1 MKKAMTASTPS
12 TKASARRPSLST
24 ITLYVVLSLGAIVM
38 LTPLFQMIMTSFK
51 TSGEALRVPPTLLPD
66 RPTLEAYRTVLT
78 QAPFGLWFRNSVLV
92 AVSVTALILFT
103 SSLAGYIFAKFK
115 FPGRDL
121 LFTLLLGTLMVPFP
135 VVLIPIYLIVNNLH
149 LLNTLFALIVPS
161 TVSAFGIFLMR
172 QFIAAIP
179 DDLIDAARLD
189 GASEFGIYWRLI
201 RPQLGPAFG
210 ALGIFTFLSSRN
222 DYLWPLIAI
231 NDQDK
236 MTLPLAL
243 AFFNSSHATRYDLVM
258 AAAVLI
264 VLPVIAAFLFFQRQ
278 FINALVLSGM
288 KG

>member
-1 MKKAMTASTPS
+1 MAAIAP
-12 TKASARRPSLST
+12 SARRPRAGT
-24 ITLYVVLSLGAIVM
+24 VALYLVLLLGAIVM
-38 LTPLFQMIMTSFK
+38 LTPLLQMILTSFK

-66 RPTLEAYRTVLT
+66 RPTLDAYRTVLT
-78 QAPFGLWFRNSVLV
+78 EAPFGLWFRNSVIV

-103 SSLAGYIFAKFK
+103 SSLAGYVFAKFK

-135 VVLIPIYLIVNNLH
+135 VVLIPIYLIVNKLH

-172 QFIAAIP
+172 QFISAIP

-189 GASEFGIYWRLI
+189 GASEFGIYWQLI
-201 RPQLGPAFG
+201 RPQLGPAMG
-210 ALGIFTFLSSRN
+210 ALGIFTFLASWN

-231 NDQDK
+231 NDQDR

>member
-1 MKKAMTASTPS
+1 MAIAETR
-12 TKASARRPSLST
+12 ARRPSVGTVL
-24 ITLYVVLSLGAIVM
+24 LYVALSLGAIVM
-38 LTPLFQMIMTSFK
+38 VTPLLQMIVTSFK

-66 RPTLEAYRTVLT
+66 RPTLDAYRTVLT
-78 QAPFGLWFRNSVLV
+78 QAPFGLWFRNSVIV

-103 SSLAGYIFAKFK
+103 SSLAGYIFAKFQ
-115 FPGRDL
+115 FPGRNL

-149 LLNTLFALIVPS
+149 MLNTLFALIVPS
-161 TVSAFGIFLMR
+161 MVSAFGIFLMR

-189 GASEFGIYWRLI
+189 GASEFGIYWQLI
-201 RPQLGPAFG
+201 RPQLGPAMG
-210 ALGIFTFLSSRN
+210 ALGIFTFLASWN

-278 FINALVLSGM
+278 FINALVLSGI

>member
-1 MKKAMTASTPS
+1 VGG
-12 TKASARRPSLST
+12 
-24 ITLYVVLSLGAIVM
+24 IIM
-38 LTPLFQMIMTSFK
+38 LMPLLQMITTSFK

-66 RPTLEAYRTVLT
+66 QPTLDAYRTVLT
-78 QAPFGLWFRNSVLV
+78 QAPFGLWFRNSVIV
-92 AVSVTALILFT
+92 AISITTLILFT

-135 VVLIPIYLIVNNLH
+135 VVLIPIYLIVNKLH

-172 QFIAAIP
+172 QFISAIP

-201 RPQLGPAFG
+201 RPQLGPAMG
-210 ALGIFTFLSSRN
+210 ALGIFTFLSSWN

-231 NDQDK
+231 NDQDR

-278 FINALVLSGM
+278 FINALVLSGL

>member
-1 MKKAMTASTPS
+1 M
-12 TKASARRPSLST
+12 
-24 ITLYVVLSLGAIVM
+24 IV
-38 LTPLFQMIMTSFK
+38 TSFK
-51 TSGEALRVPPTLLPD
+51 TSGEALRVPPTLLAD
-66 RPTLEAYRTVLT
+66 RPSLDAYRTVLT
-78 QAPFGLWFRNSVLV
+78 QAPFGLWFRNSVIV

-103 SSLAGYIFAKFK
+103 SSLAGYIFAKFQ
-115 FPGRDL
+115 FPGRNL

-149 LLNTLFALIVPS
+149 MLNTLFALIVPS
-161 TVSAFGIFLMR
+161 MVSAFGIFLMR

-189 GASEFGIYWRLI
+189 GASEFGIYWQLI
-201 RPQLGPAFG
+201 RPQLGPAMG
-210 ALGIFTFLSSRN
+210 ALGIFTFLASWN

-278 FINALVLSGM
+278 FINALVLSGI

>member
-1 MKKAMTASTPS
+1 MAIAASR
-12 TKASARRPSLST
+12 ARRPKAGT
-24 ITLYVVLSLGAIVM
+24 IALYIVLSLGAIVM
-38 LTPLFQMIMTSFK
+38 LAPLLQMITTSFK

-66 RPTLEAYRTVLT
+66 NPSLDAYRTVLT
-78 QAPFGLWFRNSVLV
+78 QAPFGLWFRNSVIV

-103 SSLAGYIFAKFK
+103 SSLAGYIFAKFT

-189 GASEFGIYWRLI
+189 GASEFGIYWQLI
-201 RPQLGPAFG
+201 RPQLGPAMG
-210 ALGIFTFLSSRN
+210 ALGIFTFLSSWN

-278 FINALVLSGM
+278 FINALVLSGI

>member
-1 MKKAMTASTPS
+1 MAIAESRS
-12 TKASARRPSLST
+12 RRPSVGA
-24 ITLYVVLSLGAIVM
+24 IALYVMLSLGAIVM
-38 LTPLFQMIMTSFK
+38 LTPLLQMIATSFK

-66 RPTLEAYRTVLT
+66 NPTLDAYRTVLT
-78 QAPFGLWFRNSVLV
+78 QAPFALWFRNSVVV

-201 RPQLGPAFG
+201 RPQLGPAMG
-210 ALGIFTFLSSRN
+210 ALGIFTFLASWN

-278 FINALVLSGM
+278 FINALVMSGI

>member
-1 MKKAMTASTPS
+1 MAATAPP
-12 TKASARRPSLST
+12 ARRPNLGT
-24 ITLYVVLSLGAIVM
+24 IALYLVLSLGAIVM
-38 LTPLFQMIMTSFK
+38 LTPLLQMITTSFK
-51 TSGEALRVPPTLLPD
+51 TSGEALRVPPTLLPEH
-66 RPTLEAYRTVLT
+66 PSLEAYRTVLT

-201 RPQLGPAFG
+201 RPQLGPAMG
-210 ALGIFTFLSSRN
+210 ALGIFTFLSSWN

>member
-1 MKKAMTASTPS
+1 MAIAETR
-12 TKASARRPSLST
+12 ARRPSMGTVL
-24 ITLYVVLSLGAIVM
+24 LYVVLSLGAIVM
-38 LTPLFQMIMTSFK
+38 VTPLLQMIVTSFK

-66 RPTLEAYRTVLT
+66 NPTLNAYRTVLT
-78 QAPFGLWFRNSVLV
+78 QAPFGLWFRNSVIV

-103 SSLAGYIFAKFK
+103 SSLAGYIFAKFE
-115 FPGRDL
+115 FPGRNL

-149 LLNTLFALIVPS
+149 MLNTLFALIVPS

-189 GASEFGIYWRLI
+189 GASEFGIYWQLI
-201 RPQLGPAFG
+201 RPQLGPAMG
-210 ALGIFTFLSSRN
+210 ALGIFTFLSSWN

-278 FINALVLSGM
+278 FINALVLSGI

>member
-1 MKKAMTASTPS
+1 MAAIAP
-12 TKASARRPSLST
+12 SARRRPSVGA
-24 ITLYVVLSLGAIVM
+24 IALYVMLSLGAIVM
-38 LTPLFQMIMTSFK
+38 LTPLLQMITTSFK

-66 RPTLEAYRTVLT
+66 NPTLDAYRTVLT
-78 QAPFGLWFRNSVLV
+78 QAPFALWFRNSVVV

-189 GASEFGIYWRLI
+189 GASEFGIYWQLI
-201 RPQLGPAFG
+201 RPQLGPAMG
-210 ALGIFTFLSSRN
+210 ALGIFTFLASWN

-278 FINALVLSGM
+278 FINALVLSGI

>member
-1 MKKAMTASTPS
+1 MAATAPL
-12 TKASARRPSLST
+12 ARRTSIST
-24 ITLYVVLSLGAIVM
+24 ILLYLVLSLGAIVM
-38 LTPLFQMIMTSFK
+38 LAPLLQMILTSFK
-51 TSGEALRVPPTLLPD
+51 TSGEALRVPPKLLPD
-66 RPTLEAYRTVLT
+66 NPTWNAYHTVLT
-78 QAPFGLWFRNSVLV
+78 EAPFGLWFRNSVIV
-92 AVSVTALILFT
+92 SVSVTALILFT

-135 VVLIPIYLIVNNLH
+135 VVLIPTYLIVNNLH

-161 TVSAFGIFLMR
+161 TVSAFGVFLMR

-189 GASEFGIYWRLI
+189 GASEFGIYWQLI
-201 RPQLGPAFG
+201 RPQLGPAMG
-210 ALGIFTFLSSRN
+210 ALGIFTFLASWN

-231 NDQDK
+231 NDQDR

-264 VLPVIAAFLFFQRQ
+264 IMPVIAAFLLFQRQ

>member
-1 MKKAMTASTPS
+1 MAIAETR
-12 TKASARRPSLST
+12 ARRPSLGT
-24 ITLYVVLSLGAIVM
+24 VLLYLALSLGAIVM
-38 LTPLFQMIMTSFK
+38 VTPLLQMIVTSFK

-66 RPTLEAYRTVLT
+66 NPTLDAYRTVLT
-78 QAPFGLWFRNSVLV
+78 QAPFGLWFRNSVIV

-103 SSLAGYIFAKFK
+103 SSLAGYIFAKFE
-115 FPGRDL
+115 FPGRNL

-149 LLNTLFALIVPS
+149 MLNTLFALIVPS
-161 TVSAFGIFLMR
+161 MVSAFGIFLMR

-189 GASEFGIYWRLI
+189 GASEFGIYWQLI
-201 RPQLGPAFG
+201 RPQLGPAMG
-210 ALGIFTFLSSRN
+210 ALGIFTFLASWN

-278 FINALVLSGM
+278 FINALVLSGI

>member
-1 MKKAMTASTPS
+1 MAITAP
-12 TKASARRPSLST
+12 SARRRPSVGT
-24 ITLYVVLSLGAIVM
+24 IALYVALSLGAIVM
-38 LTPLFQMIMTSFK
+38 ITPLLQMITTSFK

-66 RPTLEAYRTVLT
+66 NPSLDAYRTVLT
-78 QAPFGLWFRNSVLV
+78 QAPFALWFRNSVIV

-189 GASEFGIYWRLI
+189 GASEFGIYWSLI

-210 ALGIFTFLSSRN
+210 ALGIFTFLSSWN

-278 FINALVLSGM
+278 FINALVLSGI

>member
-1 MKKAMTASTPS
+1 MAATAPP
-12 TKASARRPSLST
+12 ARRPSVGT
-24 ITLYVVLSLGAIVM
+24 IALYLVLSLGAIVM
-38 LTPLFQMIMTSFK
+38 LTPLLQMVTTSFK

-66 RPTLEAYRTVLT
+66 RPSLDAYRTVLT
-78 QAPFGLWFRNSVLV
+78 QAPFALWFRNSVVV

-189 GASEFGIYWRLI
+189 GASEFGIYWQLI
-201 RPQLGPAFG
+201 RPQLGPAMG
-210 ALGIFTFLSSRN
+210 ALGIFTFLSSWN

-278 FINALVLSGM
+278 FINALVLSGI

>member
-1 MKKAMTASTPS
+1 MVTTAPPT
-12 TKASARRPSLST
+12 RRPKVGT
-24 ITLYVVLSLGAIVM
+24 IALYTVLSLGAIVM
-38 LTPLFQMIMTSFK
+38 LTPLLQMISTSFK

-66 RPTLEAYRTVLT
+66 HPSLDAYRTVLT
-78 QAPFGLWFRNSVLV
+78 QAPFALWFRNSVIV
-92 AVSVTALILFT
+92 SVSVTALILFT
-103 SSLAGYIFAKFK
+103 SSLAGYVFAKFT

-149 LLNTLFALIVPS
+149 LLNTLLALIVPS

-189 GASEFGIYWRLI
+189 GASEFGIYWQLI
-201 RPQLGPAFG
+201 RPQLGPAMG
-210 ALGIFTFLSSRN
+210 ALGIFTFLSSWN

-278 FINALVLSGM
+278 FINALVLSGI

>member
-1 MKKAMTASTPS
+1 MAATAPP
-12 TKASARRPSLST
+12 ARRPSVG
-24 ITLYVVLSLGAIVM
+24 IIALYLVLSLGAIVM
-38 LTPLFQMIMTSFK
+38 LTPLLQMITTSFK
-51 TSGEALRVPPTLLPD
+51 TSGEALRVPPTLLPNHPSLD
-66 RPTLEAYRTVLT
+66 AYRTVLT
-78 QAPFGLWFRNSVLV
+78 QAPFALWFRNSVVV
-92 AVSVTALILFT
+92 AISVTALILFT
-103 SSLAGYIFAKFK
+103 SSLAGYVFAKFK

-149 LLNTLFALIVPS
+149 LLNTLLALIVPS

-201 RPQLGPAFG
+201 RPQLGPAMG
-210 ALGIFTFLSSRN
+210 ALGIFTFLSSWN